1 MNSFAFSSGLH
12 CDAVWTNRWWHFH
25 TGLQLPALRC
35 AGLCHRTFQLWW
47 QNRLW
52 ITHKSSVVDSHL
64 NQHATNPHSH
74 QINPA
79 SLDSPTL
86 PVIGVDNSNGS
97 SNVTIPAVVLLLSVW
112 VPPGVRHKM
121 LSCYRLILHDM
132 VQKNPLFFILSISLQ
147 SSELLGTTERHT
159 IGSPVT
165 GELCFR
171 EIIVHLIYEGVWR
184 LLTSLKDV
192 KPWIYF
198 FALLCFDVLCCCIAP
213 IFCVKCD
220 CRNTKLQ

>member
-1 MNSFAFSSGLH
+1 MNFFSFSSGLH
-12 CDAVWTNRWWHFH
+12 CDAIWTNSWWHFH
-25 TGLQLPALRC
+25 TGLQLPAVRC

-112 VPPGVRHKM
+112 VPPGVRHKIVVM
-121 LSCYRLILHDM
+121 LSSDLAWHGAEESSVFDSQYFTAIIWTSGNYRKTHHWE
-132 VQKNPLFFILSISLQ
+132 
-147 SSELLGTTERHT
+147 SSDWRAMFQGDNCTPHLWRCLKTTN
-159 IGSPVT
+159 
-165 GELCFR
+165 
-171 EIIVHLIYEGVWR
+171 IIKG
-184 LLTSLKDV
+184 
-192 KPWIYF
+192 
-198 FALLCFDVLCCCIAP
+198 C
-213 IFCVKCD
+213 
-220 CRNTKLQ
+220 